1 MPIADSYRVT
11 EGVLGGGD
19 MNSAGEGLKGRW

>member
-11 EGVLGGGD
+11 GRVLGGGD
-19 MNSAGEGLKGRW
+19 SGCTGEGLKGH